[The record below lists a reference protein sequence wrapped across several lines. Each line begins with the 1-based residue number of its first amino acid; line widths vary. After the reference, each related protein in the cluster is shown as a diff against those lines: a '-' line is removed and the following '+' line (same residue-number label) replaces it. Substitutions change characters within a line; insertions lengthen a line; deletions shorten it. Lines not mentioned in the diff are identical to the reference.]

1 MNAGFEVRILSSN
14 ASWPL
19 PLTPGIMLDKYYRP
33 ASILSLLICK
43 MGVKVSTSVILQKHV
58 SRIM

>member
-14 ASWPL
+14 ASL
-19 PLTPGIMLDKYYRP
+19 AVPLTQGIMLDNYCRP
-33 ASILSLLICK
+33 ASILSFLICK
-43 MGVKVSTSVILQKHV
+43 MDVKVSTSVILYI